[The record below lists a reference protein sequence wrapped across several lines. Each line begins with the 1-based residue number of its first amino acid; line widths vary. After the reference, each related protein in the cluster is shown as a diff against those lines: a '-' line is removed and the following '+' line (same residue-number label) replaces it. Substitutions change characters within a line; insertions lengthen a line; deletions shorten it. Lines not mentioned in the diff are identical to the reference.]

1 MTFIDLGK
9 KLENLTKT
17 LDNEECGLKSWIT
30 DPEYYTYFESFQAMS
45 LIIENNGLEKTIAL
59 LNEVVQKKEVL

>member
-30 DPEYYTYFESFQAMS
+30 DPKYYTYFESFQAMS